1 MSHSSDRKT
10 DDMKEI
16 ASRLVEM
23 AGKSGAADADALAVN
38 DVGEN
43 ISVRNRKIES
53 VEREES
59 RGIGL
64 RAFVKTSEGL
74 AFASASSSDFSNDG
88 MRKLVDQVIAM
99 ARISTADPDA
109 MPPSGAE
116 HPTTAE
122 LATWDDKHP
131 VEIEWTLAAARQA
144 ALACEEAA
152 LDYSDKIENSEGAE
166 AGFSRTHVAY
176 ASADNFRGKYQKSSL
191 GLSLSVIAG
200 TGDQM
205 QRDYAYSRVQQVEKL
220 KNPQMIGQEAA
231 ERAIRRVGARSI
243 STRQTTVVFEP
254 RMATSILGHLISAIN
269 GRSVLQKR
277 SFLAESNGQALFP
290 EFVQIEDNPDHPDG
304 LGNRLFDGEGTRCRQ
319 RTIIDSGKLTGFLT
333 DRYAAARLK
342 SEPTGHARRGLTGDT
357 GIGPSNL
364 ILHPGEMDVE
374 AMLQE
379 IGDGLLVT
387 EMMGFGINGVTGDYS
402 RGAAGFLIE
411 NGKVGQPV
419 NEITVAGNLKKMFAN
434 ISHLGSDLT
443 WFGSTAVPTIAIAD
457 MTVAGQEG

>member
-10 DDMKEI
+10 DDMKKI
-16 ASRLVEM
+16 AARLVEM
-23 AGKSGAADADALAVN
+23 AVKSGAIDADALAVN
-38 DVGEN
+38 DIGEN
-43 ISVRNRKIES
+43 ISVRNRKVES
-53 VEREES
+53 VEREDS

-64 RAFVKTSEGL
+64 RAFVETPDGL
-74 AFASASSSDFSNDG
+74 AFASASSSDFSNKG
-88 MRKLVDQVIAM
+88 MNKLVDQVIVM
-99 ARISTADPDA
+99 AGISAADPDA

-116 HPTTAE
+116 HPTSDE
-122 LATWDDKHP
+122 LNDWNERHH
-131 VEIEWTLAAARQA
+131 IESQWTLEAAKQA
-144 ALACEEAA
+144 ALACEETA

-176 ASADNFRGKYQKSSL
+176 ASADGFRGEYQKSSL

-205 QRDYAYSRVQQVEKL
+205 QRDYAYSRAGQVEKL
-220 KNPQMIGQEAA
+220 KSPQMIGQEAA

-243 STRQTTVVFEP
+243 PTRQTTVVFEP
-254 RMATSILGHLISAIN
+254 RMATSILGHLIGAIN

-364 ILHPGEMDVE
+364 ILHPGEMDVD
-374 AMLQE
+374 AMLRE
-379 IGDGLLVT
+379 IGDGILVT

-411 NGKVGQPV
+411 NGKIRQAV
-419 NEITVAGNLKKMFAN
+419 NEITIAGNLKKMFAN
-434 ISHLGSDLT
+434 ISYLGSDLT
-443 WFGSTAVPTIAIAD
+443 WFGSTAVPTIAISG
-457 MTVAGQEG
+457 MMVAGQA

>member
-1 MSHSSDRKT
+1 MSHSNTIKT
-10 DDMKEI
+10 SNMKEI
-16 ASRLVEM
+16 AGRLVEM
-23 AGKSGAADADALAVN
+23 AGKSGAIDADALAVN

-43 ISVRNRKIES
+43 ISVRNRKVES
-53 VEREES
+53 VEREDS

-64 RAFVKTSEGL
+64 RAFIETPDGL
-74 AFASASSSDFSNDG
+74 AFASASSSDFSDDG
-88 MRKLVDQVIAM
+88 MSRLVDQVIAM
-99 ARISTADPDA
+99 ARISAADPDA
-109 MPPSGAE
+109 MPPSGAA
-116 HPTTAE
+116 HPTSDE
-122 LATWDDKHP
+122 LSEWNERHR
-131 VEIEWTLAAARQA
+131 VESEWTLAAAKQA

-176 ASADNFRGKYQKSSL
+176 ACADGFRGEYQKSSL

-205 QRDYAYSRVQQVEKL
+205 QRDYAYSRVRQVEKL
-220 KNPQMIGQEAA
+220 KSPQLIGQEAA
-231 ERAIRRVGARSI
+231 ERAIRRVGAHSI

-254 RMATSILGHLISAIN
+254 RMATSILGHLIGAIN

-277 SFLAESNGQALFP
+277 SFLAESDGQILFP

-319 RTIIDSGKLTGFLT
+319 RTIIDSGRLTGFLT

-364 ILHPGEMDVE
+364 ILHPGEIDVD

-379 IGDGLLVT
+379 IGDGILVT

-402 RGAAGFLIE
+402 RGAAGFLIK
-411 NGKVGQPV
+411 NGEITQPV
-419 NEITVAGNLKKMFAN
+419 NEITIASNLKKMFAN

-443 WFGSTAVPTIAIAD
+443 WFGSSAVPTIAISD
-457 MTVAGQEG
+457 MTVAGQQ